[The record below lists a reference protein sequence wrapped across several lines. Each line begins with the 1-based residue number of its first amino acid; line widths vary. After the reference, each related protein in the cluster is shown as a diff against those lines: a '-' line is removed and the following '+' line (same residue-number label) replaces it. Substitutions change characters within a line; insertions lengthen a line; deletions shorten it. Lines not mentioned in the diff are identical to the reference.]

1 MKWVIAMSNIRVRTA
16 KSEDLTAI
24 LSVYKSAR
32 EYMKRTGNPTQWG
45 DWYPPISYLEEDIKL
60 ERLFVLECDGEIV
73 GAFMFFI
80 GIDPNYAIIE
90 NGKWTFDIEYGVIHR
105 VASNGKVRGLFK
117 AVFDFAL
124 SKTDYL
130 RIDTHRDNLVMQSV
144 LKKFGFNKC
153 GIVYM
158 LDDGTPRIAFDYKK

>member
-1 MKWVIAMSNIRVRTA
+1 MSNLKVRTA
-16 KSEDLTAI
+16 VEEDLSVV
-24 LSVYKSAR
+24 LSIYASAR
-32 EYMKRTGNPTQWG
+32 EFMKKTGNPTQWG

-80 GIDPNYAIIE
+80 GIDPNYAVIE
-90 NGKWTFDIEYGVIHR
+90 DGKWTLDKEYGVIHR
-105 VASNGKVRGLFK
+105 VASNGKARGLFK

-130 RIDTHRDNLVMQSV
+130 RIDTHSDNSVMQGV
-144 LKKFGFNKC
+144 LKKFGFNEC
-153 GIVYM
+153 GRVYM